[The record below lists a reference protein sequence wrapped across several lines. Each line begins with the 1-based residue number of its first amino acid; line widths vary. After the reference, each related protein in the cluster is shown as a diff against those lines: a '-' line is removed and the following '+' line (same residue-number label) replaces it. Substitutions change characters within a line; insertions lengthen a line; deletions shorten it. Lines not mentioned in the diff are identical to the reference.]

1 MLCVPTV
8 FHVSWTLT
16 RLTCD
21 SSRPH
26 PVVNDGRNVVLI
38 DKCFMVCSIVQR
50 RIKLLF
56 ITKMDW
62 TFTLIQRNSTMCGSE
77 EHEIN
82 ISYHI
87 ISYHII
93 IIQVHHVQLHSRA
106 NSPICSTIQWIKTKQ
121 AEWLDCRRERVTSM
135 LHSCWS
141 SIYTAIHL
149 PRWCNRALCVKTA
162 HSTYFTVTSPL
173 VSVLL
178 CHPYILTI
186 FSRKFLFFSYIIPIH
201 GQYKLQYPNKEN
213 DGNCTT
219 TKCNHLLQCT
229 TNALCSHSHT

>member
-1 MLCVPTV
+1 MWLWRT
-8 FHVSWTLT
+8 W
-16 RLTCD
+16 
-21 SSRPH
+21 
-26 PVVNDGRNVVLI
+26 NKYI
-38 DKCFMVCSIVQR
+38 
-50 RIKLLF
+50 
-56 ITKMDW
+56 
-62 TFTLIQRNSTMCGSE
+62 
-77 EHEIN
+77 

-87 ISYHII
+87 ISLLFKCTMCNCTVGHIP
-93 IIQVHHVQLHSRA
+93 L
-106 NSPICSTIQWIKTKQ
+106 CSTIQWIKTKQ

-149 PRWCNRALCVKTA
+149 PRWCNRALCVETT

-186 FSRKFLFFSYIIPIH
+186 FSRNILFFSYIIPIH

-229 TNALCSHSHT
+229 TNALCTHSHT